1 MVDGSQHDRKPR
13 KRDESEMKFQI
24 ITVGKLKE
32 KYLKDGIAEYMK
44 RLQRYATVEIVEV
57 ADEQT
62 PDGASEAEELQI
74 KAKEAQRIQKY
85 IKEDTYLIALAIEG
99 KQFTSEQLAD
109 HINKLGLAGKS
120 HVTLVIGGS
129 LGLDA
134 SILKQADL
142 LLSFSRMTFP
152 HQLMR
157 LILVEQLYRSYRII
171 KGEPY
176 HK

>member
-1 MVDGSQHDRKPR
+1 MNFR
-13 KRDESEMKFQI
+13 I

-32 KYLKDGIAEYMK
+32 KYLKDGIAEYLK
-44 RLQRYATVEIVEV
+44 RLQRYATVEIIEV

-62 PDGASEAEELQI
+62 PDSASEMEELQI

-85 IKEDTYLIALAIEG
+85 IKENSYLIALAIEG
-99 KQFTSEQLAD
+99 TMLTSEQLAER
-109 HINKLGLAGKS
+109 IEQLGISGKS
-120 HVTLVIGGS
+120 HITMVIGGS
-129 LGLDA
+129 LGLDK
-134 SILKQADL
+134 SILQQADL
-142 LLSFSRMTFP
+142 LLSFSKLTFP

-157 LILVEQLYRSYRII
+157 LILVEQLYRSYRIM

>member
-1 MVDGSQHDRKPR
+1 M
-13 KRDESEMKFQI
+13 
-24 ITVGKLKE
+24 
-32 KYLKDGIAEYMK
+32 
-44 RLQRYATVEIVEV
+44 EV
-57 ADEQT
+57 PDEQT
-62 PDGASEAEELQI
+62 PDGASAAEEQQI
-74 KAKEAQRIQKY
+74 KGKEAQRIQKY

-99 KQFTSEQLAD
+99 KMFTSEQLAQQID
-109 HINKLGLAGKS
+109 KLALDGKS
-120 HVTLVIGGS
+120 HVTMVIGGS
-129 LGLDA
+129 LGLDE

-142 LLSFSRMTFP
+142 LLSFSKMTFP

>member
-1 MVDGSQHDRKPR
+1 
-13 KRDESEMKFQI
+13 MKIQI

-32 KYLKDGIAEYMK
+32 KYLKDGIAEYLK

-57 ADEQT
+57 PDEQT
-62 PDGASEAEELQI
+62 PDGASAAEELQI
-74 KAKEAQRIQKY
+74 KAKEGQRIQKY
-85 IKEDTYLIALAIEG
+85 IKDDTYLIALAIEG
-99 KQFTSEQLAD
+99 KMFTSEQLAD
-109 HINKLGLAGKS
+109 KIEQLGLAGKS
-120 HVTLVIGGS
+120 HITMIIGGS

-134 SILKQADL
+134 EILSRADL
-142 LLSFSRMTFP
+142 LLSFSKMTFP

>member
-1 MVDGSQHDRKPR
+1 
-13 KRDESEMKFQI
+13 MKFRI

-32 KYLKDGIAEYMK
+32 KYLKDGIAEYLK
-44 RLQRYATVEIVEV
+44 RLQRYATVEIIEV

-62 PDGASEAEELQI
+62 PDSASEMEELQI
-74 KAKEAQRIQKY
+74 KAKEAQRIHKY

-99 KQFTSEQLAD
+99 TMLTSEQLAER
-109 HINKLGLAGKS
+109 IEQLGISGKS
-120 HVTLVIGGS
+120 HITMVIGGS
-129 LGLDA
+129 LGLDK
-134 SILKQADL
+134 SILQQADL
-142 LLSFSRMTFP
+142 LLSFSKLTFP

-157 LILVEQLYRSYRII
+157 VILVEQLYCSYRNM

>member
-1 MVDGSQHDRKPR
+1 MILL
-13 KRDESEMKFQI
+13 KFQI

-32 KYLKDGIAEYMK
+32 KYLKDGINEYLK
-44 RLQRYATVEIVEV
+44 RLQRYATVEIIEV

-62 PDGASEAEELQI
+62 PDNASDAEELQI

-85 IKEDTYLIALAIEG
+85 IKDDTYLIALAIEG
-99 KQFTSEQLAD
+99 KMFTSKQLAD
-109 HINKLGLAGKS
+109 KIEQLGIGGRSHI
-120 HVTLVIGGS
+120 TMVIGGS
-129 LGLDA
+129 LGLDD

-142 LLSFSRMTFP
+142 LLSFSKMTFP

>member
-1 MVDGSQHDRKPR
+1 
-13 KRDESEMKFQI
+13 MKFRI

-32 KYLKDGIAEYMK
+32 KYLKDGIAEYLK
-44 RLQRYATVEIVEV
+44 RLQRYATVEIIEV

-62 PDGASEAEELQI
+62 PDSASEMEELQI
-74 KAKEAQRIQKY
+74 KAKEAQRIHKY

-99 KQFTSEQLAD
+99 TMLTSEQLAEK
-109 HINKLGLAGKS
+109 IEQLGISGKS
-120 HVTLVIGGS
+120 HITMVIGGS
-129 LGLDA
+129 LGLDK
-134 SILKQADL
+134 SILQQADL
-142 LLSFSRMTFP
+142 LLSFSKLTSP

-157 LILVEQLYRSYRII
+157 LILVEQLYRSYRIM

>member
-1 MVDGSQHDRKPR
+1 
-13 KRDESEMKFQI
+13 MKFRI

-32 KYLKDGIAEYMK
+32 KYLKDGIAEYLK
-44 RLQRYATVEIVEV
+44 RLQRYATVEIIEV

-62 PDGASEAEELQI
+62 PDSASVMEELQI
-74 KAKEAQRIQKY
+74 KAKEAQRIHKY

-99 KQFTSEQLAD
+99 TMLTSEQLAEK
-109 HINKLGLAGKS
+109 IEQLGISGKS
-120 HVTLVIGGS
+120 HITMVIGGS
-129 LGLDA
+129 LGLDK
-134 SILKQADL
+134 SILQQADL
-142 LLSFSRMTFP
+142 LLSFSKLTFP

-157 LILVEQLYRSYRII
+157 LILVEQLYRSYRIM

>member
-1 MVDGSQHDRKPR
+1 
-13 KRDESEMKFQI
+13 MKFQI

-32 KYLKDGIAEYMK
+32 KYLKDGIAEYLK
-44 RLQRYATVEIVEV
+44 RLQRYATVEIMEV

-74 KAKEAQRIQKY
+74 KAKEGQRIQKY
-85 IKEDTYLIALAIEG
+85 IKDDTYLIALAIEG
-99 KQFTSEQLAD
+99 TMITSEQLAEK
-109 HINKLGLAGKS
+109 IEQLGLTGKS
-120 HVTLVIGGS
+120 HITLVIGGS

-134 SILKQADL
+134 GILKRADL
-142 LLSFSRMTFP
+142 LLSFSKLTFP

>member
-1 MVDGSQHDRKPR
+1 VNLL
-13 KRDESEMKFQI
+13 KFQI

-32 KYLKDGIAEYMK
+32 KHLKDGIAEYLK
-44 RLQRYATVEIVEV
+44 RLQRYAVVEIVEV

-62 PDGASEAEELQI
+62 PDGASEAEEAQI

-99 KQFTSEQLAD
+99 KMFSSEQLAEKID
-109 HINKLGLAGKS
+109 SLVVSGKS
-120 HVTLVIGGS
+120 HVTMVIGGS
-129 LGLDA
+129 LGLDD

-142 LLSFSRMTFP
+142 LLSFSKMTFP

>member
-1 MVDGSQHDRKPR
+1 MR
-13 KRDESEMKFQI
+13 FQI

-32 KYLKDGIAEYMK
+32 KYLKEGIAEYLK
-44 RLQRYATVEIVEV
+44 RLQRYATVELVEV

-85 IKEDTYLIALAIEG
+85 IKDETYLIALAIEG
-99 KQFTSEQLAD
+99 HMFTSEQLAAK
-109 HINKLGLAGKS
+109 IEQLGLAGKS
-120 HVTLVIGGS
+120 HITLVIGGS

-134 SILKQADL
+134 GILKQADL
-142 LLSFSRMTFP
+142 LLSFSKLTFP

>member
-1 MVDGSQHDRKPR
+1 
-13 KRDESEMKFQI
+13 MKFQI

-32 KYLKDGIAEYMK
+32 KYLKDGIAEYLK
-44 RLQRYATVEIVEV
+44 RLQRYATVEIMEV

-74 KAKEAQRIQKY
+74 KAKEGQRIQKY
-85 IKEDTYLIALAIEG
+85 IKDDTYLIALAIEG
-99 KQFTSEQLAD
+99 TMFTSEQLAEK
-109 HINKLGLAGKS
+109 IEQLGLAGKS
-120 HVTLVIGGS
+120 HITLVIGGS

-134 SILKQADL
+134 GILKRADL
-142 LLSFSRMTFP
+142 LLSFSKLTFP

-157 LILVEQLYRSYRII
+157 LILVEQLYLSYRII

>member
-1 MVDGSQHDRKPR
+1 
-13 KRDESEMKFQI
+13 MKFQI

-32 KYLKDGIAEYMK
+32 KYLKDGIAEYLK

-62 PDGASEAEELQI
+62 PDGASEAEEVQI
-74 KAKEAQRIQKY
+74 KAKEGQRIQKY
-85 IKEDTYLIALAIEG
+85 IKDDTYLIALAIEG
-99 KQFTSEQLAD
+99 TMFTSEQLAEK
-109 HINKLGLAGKS
+109 IEQLGLAGKS
-120 HVTLVIGGS
+120 HITLVIGGS

-134 SILKQADL
+134 GILKRADL
-142 LLSFSRMTFP
+142 LLSFSKLTFP

>member
-1 MVDGSQHDRKPR
+1 
-13 KRDESEMKFQI
+13 MKFQI

-32 KYLKDGIAEYMK
+32 KYLKDGIAEYLK
-44 RLQRYATVEIVEV
+44 RLQRYATVEIEEV

-62 PDGASEAEELQI
+62 PDGASVMEEQQI
-74 KAKEAQRIQKY
+74 KAKEAQRIQKH
-85 IKEDTYLIALAIEG
+85 IKDGTYLIALAIEG
-99 KQFTSEQLAD
+99 KAFTSEQLAEQ
-109 HINKLGLAGKS
+109 IECLGLNGKS
-120 HVTLVIGGS
+120 HVTMVIGGS
-129 LGLDA
+129 LGLDH

-142 LLSFSRMTFP
+142 LLSFSKLTFP

>member
-1 MVDGSQHDRKPR
+1 
-13 KRDESEMKFQI
+13 MKFQI

-32 KYLKDGIAEYMK
+32 KYLKDGIAEYLK
-44 RLQRYATVEIVEV
+44 RLQRYAVVEIVEV

-62 PDGASEAEELQI
+62 PDNASNAEELQI

-85 IKEDTYLIALAIEG
+85 IKDDTYLIALAIEG
-99 KQFTSEQLAD
+99 KMLTSEQLAD
-109 HINKLGLAGKS
+109 KIEQLGINGNS
-120 HVTLVIGGS
+120 HVTMVIGGS
-129 LGLDA
+129 LGLDD

-142 LLSFSRMTFP
+142 LLSFSKMTFP

>member
-1 MVDGSQHDRKPR
+1 
-13 KRDESEMKFQI
+13 MKFRI

-32 KYLKDGIAEYMK
+32 KYLKDGIAEYLK
-44 RLQRYATVEIVEV
+44 RLQRYATVEIIEV

-62 PDGASEAEELQI
+62 PDSASKMEELRI
-74 KAKEAQRIQKY
+74 KAKEAQRIHKY

-99 KQFTSEQLAD
+99 TMLTSEQLAER
-109 HINKLGLAGKS
+109 IEQLGISGKS
-120 HVTLVIGGS
+120 HITMVIGGS
-129 LGLDA
+129 LGLDK
-134 SILKQADL
+134 SILQQADL
-142 LLSFSRMTFP
+142 LLSFSKLTFP

-157 LILVEQLYRSYRII
+157 LILVEQLYRSYRIM

>member
-1 MVDGSQHDRKPR
+1 
-13 KRDESEMKFQI
+13 MKFQI

-32 KYLKDGIAEYMK
+32 KYLKDGIAEYLK
-44 RLQRYATVEIVEV
+44 RLQRYADVEIIEV

-62 PDGASEAEELQI
+62 PNNASVAEEEQI
-74 KAKEAQRIQKY
+74 KEIEGDRIRKY
-85 IKEDTYLIALAIEG
+85 IKDDTYLIALAIEG
-99 KQFTSEQLAD
+99 QAVTSEQLA
-109 HINKLGLAGKS
+109 HKIEQLALSGKS
-120 HVTLVIGGS
+120 HITLLIGGS
-129 LGLDA
+129 LGLDKK
-134 SILKQADL
+134 LLQRADY
-142 LLSFSRMTFP
+142 LLSFSKMTFP

>member
-1 MVDGSQHDRKPR
+1 
-13 KRDESEMKFQI
+13 MKFQI

-32 KYLKDGIAEYMK
+32 KYLKDGIAEYLK
-44 RLQRYATVEIVEV
+44 RLQRYATVEIMEV

-74 KAKEAQRIQKY
+74 KAKEGQRIQKY
-85 IKEDTYLIALAIEG
+85 IKDDTYLIALAIEG
-99 KQFTSEQLAD
+99 TMFTSEQLAEK
-109 HINKLGLAGKS
+109 IEQLGLTGKS
-120 HVTLVIGGS
+120 HITLVIGGS

-134 SILKQADL
+134 GILKRADL
-142 LLSFSRMTFP
+142 LLSFSKLTFP

>member
-1 MVDGSQHDRKPR
+1 
-13 KRDESEMKFQI
+13 
-24 ITVGKLKE
+24 
-32 KYLKDGIAEYMK
+32 MK
-44 RLQRYATVEIVEV
+44 RYAKDEIVEV

-62 PDGASEAEELQI
+62 PDGASEAEEVQI
-74 KAKEAQRIQKY
+74 KAKEGQRSQNY
-85 IKEDTYLIALAIEG
+85 IKDDTYLIALAIEG
-99 KQFTSEQLAD
+99 TMFTSEQLAEK
-109 HINKLGLAGKS
+109 IEQLGLAGKS
-120 HVTLVIGGS
+120 HITLVIGGS

-134 SILKQADL
+134 GILKRADL
-142 LLSFSRMTFP
+142 LLSFSKLTFP

>member
-1 MVDGSQHDRKPR
+1 ML
-13 KRDESEMKFQI
+13 KFQI

-32 KYLKDGIAEYMK
+32 KYLKDGINEYLN
-44 RLQRYATVEIVEV
+44 RLQRYAVVEIVEV

-62 PDGASEAEELQI
+62 PDNASEAEELQI

-85 IKEDTYLIALAIEG
+85 IKDDTYLIALAIEG
-99 KQFTSEQLAD
+99 KMFTSEQPAEK
-109 HINKLGLAGKS
+109 IEQLGVGGKS
-120 HVTLVIGGS
+120 HVTMVIGGS
-129 LGLDA
+129 LGLDD

-142 LLSFSRMTFP
+142 LLSFSKMTFP